1 MAGVENRQ
9 PRQTG
14 PQVSSAARQAAAAR
28 EPDALYQRG
37 RVVARVGQAEIDLE
51 AKELRIG
58 EIYKSEEL
66 LIPEECEF
74 QQYRILIQRIAFA
87 TTIDKAATHKGRVL
101 RGVTADILGYREH

>member
-1 MAGVENRQ
+1 MAGIENRQ
-9 PRQTG
+9 RGQTE
-14 PQVSSAARQAAAAR
+14 PQVSSARQAAAAR

-37 RVVARVGQAEIDLE
+37 RVVARVGQAEIDLA

-58 EIYKSEEL
+58 EIYKSDEL

-87 TTIDKAATHKGRVL
+87 AKIDKAEMDKGRIL
-101 RGVTADILGYREH
+101 RGVTADILGYREQ